1 MFGYVFYWCNYF
13 GFSVQKARYK
23 NKYDKIRTFMATNC
37 NRIVSKKDLEQL
49 FSEFIKIKPKT
60 RFVTYNNFRKKN
72 LIFYEIVSDRKNS
85 LNTRKRRAMIK
96 KVDAFVDG

>member
-1 MFGYVFYWCNYF
+1 
-13 GFSVQKARYK
+13 
-23 NKYDKIRTFMATNC
+23 MATNC

-60 RFVTYNNFRKKN
+60 RFVTYNNFMKKN

-85 LNTRKRRAMIK
+85 PNARKRRAMIK
-96 KVDAFVDG
+96 KVDGFVDG